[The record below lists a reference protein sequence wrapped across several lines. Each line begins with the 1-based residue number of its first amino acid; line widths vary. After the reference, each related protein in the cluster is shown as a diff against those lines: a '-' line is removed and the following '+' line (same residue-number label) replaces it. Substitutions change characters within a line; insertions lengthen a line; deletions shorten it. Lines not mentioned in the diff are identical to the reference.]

1 MERYTVQ
8 RVLAPALYGDVVL
21 CRDNLTGDQVAI
33 KRMNITA
40 ARSQTMVNGHRRI
53 SEDVMFEKHV
63 NQVLS
68 SEGGHQ
74 HILRMRTDFVQNG
87 FEHFVFDFCR
97 GGELFDVVNASEKL
111 SNDASLR
118 YFRQILSGVRYM
130 HAQGL
135 AHRDLSLEN
144 VLLDEH
150 NNAKVC
156 DFGLAA
162 SVPSLRHEGVGKA
175 FYMAPEVVSRLSYD
189 PIKADVWS
197 LGIMLF
203 IMLAGIPL
211 VEMASDADSR
221 FRILKV
227 KGLKK
232 LVHMWN
238 MTSVFEP
245 EALDLLELMLHPNP
259 EFRLTMDQV
268 MNHEYV
274 RNPVDEVAVHVAST
288 KVEGMSSK
296 CLSRAVAIKGKGI
309 ASSVMNCLRNM
320 NRRPSSRKIL
330 AAPTQSI
337 ADSVVTA

>member
-1 MERYTVQ
+1 MDRYTVQ
-8 RVLAPALYGDVVL
+8 KVLAPALYGDVVL

-33 KRMNITA
+33 KRMNLAA
-40 ARSQTMVNGHRRI
+40 ARSQTMVNGSQRRI
-53 SEDVMFEKHV
+53 AEDIMFEKHV
-63 NQVLS
+63 NQILS
-68 SEGGHQ
+68 SDGGHQ
-74 HILRMRTDFVQNG
+74 HILRMRTDFIQNG
-87 FEHFVFDFCR
+87 FEHFVFDYCR
-97 GGELFDVVNASEKL
+97 GGDLFEAVNATERL
-111 SNDASLR
+111 ANDVALR
-118 YFRQILSGVRYM
+118 FFRQVLSGVRYM
-130 HAQGL
+130 HMRGL

-162 SVPSLRHEGVGKA
+162 SVPSLRNEGVGKA

-232 LVHMWN
+232 LVQMWN
-238 MTSVFEP
+238 MTSAFDP
-245 EALDLLELMLHPNP
+245 RALDLLELMLHPNP
-259 EFRLTMDQV
+259 EFRMPMEQV
-268 MNHEYV
+268 LNHPYV
-274 RNPVDEVAVHVAST
+274 LDPVGNVTTHVSPT
-288 KVEGMSSK
+288 KVEHPSTKNMTQ
-296 CLSRAVAIKGKGI
+296 AVTVRGKGI
-309 ASSVMNCLRNM
+309 ASSVMNRLRNL

-330 AAPTQSI
+330 AAPIQSI
-337 ADSVVTA
+337 ADTVAA

>member
-21 CRDNLTGDQVAI
+21 CHDNLTGDQVAI
-33 KRMNITA
+33 KRMNIAA

-130 HAQGL
+130 HVQGL

-175 FYMAPEVVSRLSYD
+175 FYMAPEVVSRL
-189 PIKADVWS
+189 
-197 LGIMLF
+197 
-203 IMLAGIPL
+203 
-211 VEMASDADSR
+211 ASDADSR

-296 CLSRAVAIKGKGI
+296 CLSRAVAVKGKGI